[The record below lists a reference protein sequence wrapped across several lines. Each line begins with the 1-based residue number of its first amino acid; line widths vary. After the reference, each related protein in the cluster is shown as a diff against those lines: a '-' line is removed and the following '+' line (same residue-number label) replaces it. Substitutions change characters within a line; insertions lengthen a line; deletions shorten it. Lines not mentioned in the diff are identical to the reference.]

1 MEHVDIKKR
10 ISSNFRTVSVSQ
22 DDKIWVLSFKPQ
34 ENFSSLGQLFQSIT
48 VKHESVKFLG

>member
-22 DDKIWVLSFKPQ
+22 DDKIRVLSFKPQ